1 MKKATILLTL
11 VSILIV
17 SCIKDDLRHSQDY
30 AGTFPTFYAS
40 FDNQAETDTKTYL
53 DGKMTLRWTK
63 GDSLS
68 VFVGNTYN
76 HKYKFDGETGANN
89 GSFSAITSPEFIAAE
104 PLDANYAVYPYNAS
118 NEMSSDGSMS
128 VILPSVQKYAQNS
141 FGLGANMMVAATES
155 KEDNFL
161 QFKNLCGYVVVKL
174 YGEGTVT
181 SIKLEG
187 NDGEKISGKADVQ
200 AAFGTLPSVTMS
212 EEATT
217 SITLD
222 CGEGVA
228 LGTTAETAT
237 EFWLCVPP
245 VTFSKGFTVTATKA
259 DGWQMVKS
267 TSTSKEVVRNTKN
280 ALAPIEAVF
289 DTPSAEVVPPDDEI
303 WYTSTNGSVI
313 EINPNCPFNVK
324 LISNTYKDGKGIL
337 KFNGP
342 LTTLGSF
349 GYGGAYMYGHYTENE
364 EGIISIN
371 FPNTLEKIGSTAFY
385 NCFHLKNVR
394 LPEGIST
401 LGSQCFMN
409 CYKLEEINIPSSVI
423 EFGFGIFNCCRSL
436 QRFTGDNSAIS
447 QDGRSLIVDNIL
459 NSFAPVGVS
468 SYTVPE
474 GVETIGLG
482 AFSDIYDSLEE
493 IILPSSV
500 KHIESSAFDY
510 CTGLKTISLPDG
522 LLDIGQWAFRGN
534 QLETVHIPQ
543 SVMSIGNAVFGRC
556 SKLKSFT
563 GKFASSDG
571 LFLVVNGEIVS
582 VAIAGFGKTVTIPNG
597 VTIIGNQIFE
607 QGVPVEIEEVV
618 LPEGLISIGT
628 QAFSYWTKLKKINIP
643 SSVIE
648 LGLNPFEECYNLEA
662 FEGNNSFISED
673 KRCLI
678 VGTTLVSVA
687 PGGLDEFT
695 VPEGVTEI
703 GFGVFGDFSPL
714 SSIIIPEGV
723 EYLGERMC
731 RYCNNLTTITIPS
744 SVKNIDTEAFY
755 GCRNLKDIYCKALI
769 PPALANPYDNRPET
783 IFAQQSW
790 DEEAVK
796 SKIYVPRQ
804 SVSIYK
810 SSWPWYADIIE
821 GYDYTDLD
829 IDYYIST
836 DYSSDGTVHTVQTA
850 TVGNGANVVL
860 MGDAFSDRQIADGT
874 YNNVMQKAV
883 NALFSEE
890 PYKSNKDYFN
900 VYIIDAVSMTEG
912 YEHGGQV
919 FSTGH
924 GDGTYV
930 YGNDNKVFEYAQKA
944 LTVEQMDDALI
955 IVMMNEDAYAGT
967 CFMYYPNS
975 GDYGRGPSI
984 AYFPTSSDTDTFNG
998 LVSHEAGGHG
1008 FAKLGDEYAYEYMGA
1023 IPYGEM
1029 ESTKQM
1035 EPYGWYKNVDFTPD
1049 PTQVKWSK
1057 FLSDERYAN
1066 EGLGCF
1072 EGGLTYWSGVW
1083 RPTDYSIMRYNTGG
1097 FNAPSREAIWYR
1109 IHKLAYGEDW
1119 EYNYEDFVA
1128 YDAINRTPA
1137 AQAASRAK
1145 VAKAAAAR
1153 KGKPFQPLHEPVI
1166 INRSWKDAVN
1176 NSGQNG
1182 R

>member
-1 MKKATILLTL
+1 MKKATLLLTL
-11 VSILIV
+11 VSILMV
-17 SCIKDDLRHSQDY
+17 SCAKDDLRHSQDY
-30 AGTFPTFYAS
+30 AGIFPTFYAS
-40 FDNQAETDTKTYL
+40 LGDETDADTKTYI
-53 DGKMTLRWTK
+53 DSKMKLRWTK

-68 VFVGNTYN
+68 IFVGNTYN

-104 PLDANYAVYPYNAS
+104 PLDANYAIYPYNAS

-141 FGLGANMMVAATES
+141 FGLGANTMVAATEN

-245 VTFSKGFTVTATKA
+245 VTFSKGFTVTATKD
-259 DGWQMVKS
+259 DGWQMIKS
-267 TSTSKEVVRNTKN
+267 TSSSKEVVRNTKN
-280 ALAPIEAVF
+280 ALTPIEAVF
-289 DTPSAEVVPPDDEI
+289 DQKP
-303 WYTSTNGSVI
+303 
-313 EINPNCPFNVK
+313 
-324 LISNTYKDGKGIL
+324 
-337 KFNGP
+337 
-342 LTTLGSF
+342 
-349 GYGGAYMYGHYTENE
+349 
-364 EGIISIN
+364 
-371 FPNTLEKIGSTAFY
+371 
-385 NCFHLKNVR
+385 
-394 LPEGIST
+394 
-401 LGSQCFMN
+401 
-409 CYKLEEINIPSSVI
+409 
-423 EFGFGIFNCCRSL
+423 
-436 QRFTGDNSAIS
+436 DNSAVLAQEREALIAIYNAL
-447 QDGRSLIVDNIL
+447 DGDNWT
-459 NSFAPVGVS
+459 NNENWCSNKPVGEW
-468 SYTVPE
+468 E
-474 GVETIGLG
+474 GVITNASGVVEGLYLYEG
-482 AFSDIYDSLEE
+482 RGQI
-493 IILPSSV
+493 
-500 KHIESSAFDY
+500 
-510 CTGLKTISLPDG
+510 PD
-522 LLDIGQWAFRGN
+522 DIGNLSHLRELTFTFYVGN
-534 QLETVHIPQ
+534 EATIIPESIGQLTNLTSLTLIGPNIFGCIP
-543 SVMSIGNAVFGRC
+543 MSIGNLRQLE
-556 SKLKSFT
+556 KLDIDDT
-563 GKFASSDG
+563 
-571 LFLVVNGEIVS
+571 NVS
-582 VAIAGFGKTVTIPNG
+582 GSIPES
-597 VTIIGNQIFE
+597 IGN
-607 QGVPVEIEEVV
+607 
-618 LPEGLISIGT
+618 L
-628 QAFSYWTKLKKINIP
+628 TKLNYLYICFNPLLKGSEIP
-643 SSVIE
+643 SSFGN
-648 LGLNPFEECYNLEA
+648 LSNLKLLSLRNNGLAGNVPETVMKLDIWKYDWANVLLDNNLNRN
-662 FEGNNSFISED
+662 G
-673 KRCLI
+673 LI
-678 VGTTLVSVA
+678 IPEPTIQGTTLSGNYFDSSKDCSPNDYWVLIQWSAQYDGYFDASKINAIYSKYSDKVKMIGLTNRSRDTKESVQLYIEQQSVLWDNIFWDDDDRVVVGMEPA
-687 PGGLDEFT
+687 VGDLYHMEYAGPCHPSFFVFHNGVVAYYDINVYDGISGLDEFLQ
-695 VPEGVTEI
+695 VNV
-703 GFGVFGDFSPL
+703 
-714 SSIIIPEGV
+714 
-723 EYLGERMC
+723 LGE
-731 RYCNNLTTITIPS
+731 TP
-744 SVKNIDTEAFY
+744 
-755 GCRNLKDIYCKALI
+755 
-769 PPALANPYDNRPET
+769 
-783 IFAQQSW
+783 
-790 DEEAVK
+790 
-796 SKIYVPRQ
+796 
-804 SVSIYK
+804 
-810 SSWPWYADIIE
+810 
-821 GYDYTDLD
+821 
-829 IDYYIST
+829 DYYIS
-836 DYSSDGTVHTVQTA
+836 SDFSADGIVHTVQTA
-850 TVGNGANVVL
+850 TIGNGVNVVL

-890 PYKSNKDYFN
+890 PYKSYKDYFN
-900 VYIIDAVSMTEG
+900 VYTVDAVSMTEG

-924 GDGTYV
+924 GGGTYV

-967 CFMYYPNS
+967 CFMYAPNS
-975 GDYGRGPSI
+975 GDYGRGSSI
-984 AYFPTSSDTDTFNG
+984 AYFPTSSDIDTFNG

-1008 FAKLGDEYAYEYMGA
+1008 FAKLADEYAYEDMGTISDQA
-1023 IPYGEM
+1023 I
-1029 ESTKQM
+1029 SDTKQM
-1035 EPYGWYKNVDFTPD
+1035 EPYGWWKNVDFTSD

-1145 VAKAAAAR
+1145 VKAAAAAR
-1153 KGKPFQPLHEPVI
+1153 KGKPFQPLHEPVVVK
-1166 INRSWKDAVN
+1166 RSWKDAVN
-1176 NSGQNG
+1176 NPGKDG